1 MVKNNTTIIKQVVF
15 IPAKPVQ
22 VFEAFI
28 DEKKHSDFT
37 GAKAT
42 CDPKVGGEF
51 TAWDGYIFGKNMV
64 LEKGKKLVQEWMTT
78 EWPDYPPSIVE
89 FSFKEKGDG
98 TELTMIHSKVP
109 LEQSE
114 SYRQGWID
122 FYWEPLKKYFKGIS
136 F

>member
-1 MVKNNTTIIKQVVF
+1 MVEYETTTIKQVVF

-22 VFEAFI
+22 VYEAFV
-28 DEKKHSDFT
+28 DEKKHADFT

-42 CDPKVGGEF
+42 CDPKVGGDF

-78 EWPDYPPSIVE
+78 EWPDYPPSVVE
-89 FSFKEKGDG
+89 FSFTEKDNG
-98 TELTMIHSKVP
+98 TEVTMVHSKVP
-109 LEQSE
+109 SEQSE

-122 FYWEPLKKYFKGIS
+122 FYWEPLKQYFIDK
-136 F
+136 